1 MVLLVTISHKWVA
14 LKIILPQI
22 WEILEDQAVLQVD
35 RPIMLVEEHKV
46 HPEVKM
52 LNTKES
58 TEQETDR
65 ENTMVQVAKEANL
78 EKT

>member
-1 MVLLVTISHKWVA
+1 
-14 LKIILPQI
+14 
-22 WEILEDQAVLQVD
+22 
-35 RPIMLVEEHKV
+35 MLVEHKV
-46 HPEVKM
+46 LPEVKM
-52 LNTKES
+52 ENTKES